1 MSRLRDVRHRTWD
14 MRNGA
19 RGWDVEAL
27 KGVGVEVK
35 YRIYESLGAVKGYL
49 GNPECIWVSRY
60 PGFSGSLRGYLGI
73 YLTSGGIYGVK
84 VRDLWGLG
92 KVYEDQ
98 GEGTLSYLDIW
109 DTPEPLNES
118 LQEAISTIWAKLSEL
133 GKGMRPPWEP
143 LS

>member
-14 MRNGA
+14 MRHGA

-27 KGVGVEVK
+27 KGDGVEVK
-35 YRIYESLGAVKGYL
+35 YRIYESLGAVKRYL
-49 GNPECIWVSRY
+49 GNPEGIRVSRY
-60 PGFSGSLRGYLGI
+60 TGFSGSLRGYLGI

-118 LQEAISTIWAKLSEL
+118 LQEAINTIWKKLSKL